1 MRSAAMNYAVLPL
14 VSLTLA
20 LVALLALREW
30 RVCKARVHSR
40 A

>member
-1 MRSAAMNYAVLPL
+1 MRSAAMNYDVLPL
-14 VSLTLA
+14 VSLT